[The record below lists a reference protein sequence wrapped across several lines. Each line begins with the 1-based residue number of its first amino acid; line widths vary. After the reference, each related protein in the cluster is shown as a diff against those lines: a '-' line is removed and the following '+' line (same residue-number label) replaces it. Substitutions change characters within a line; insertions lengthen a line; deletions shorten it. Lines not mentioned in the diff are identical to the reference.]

1 MRNGKKVVITY
12 GTYDLLHY
20 GHIRLMER
28 AKALGDYLIV
38 GITSDAFDRDRGKLN
53 VYQPLSDRMNA
64 VMATGIPDQVVVEEF
79 QGQKIS
85 DIQKYGVDIFAIGSD
100 WEGKFD
106 YLKKYCEVIY
116 LERTQ
121 GVSSTELRAER
132 IKPVTF
138 GIIGLNHVSD
148 WMVQESLHVSNAQ
161 VIGVCPLPGDDMRSL
176 DARFGLAL
184 EERPNALMDQVDAV
198 YINTTVD
205 QRAELIRKALEMGR
219 HVLCEGAF
227 ALTYKEAL
235 ELTSLAHNRGLVL
248 MEAMKTRYF
257 PGFEHLRLLVQS
269 GVIGEV
275 KDIRAA
281 NSHADEDLDWTSK
294 YKGSFYVLS
303 PYITLP
309 AFTLLGCDYEQAN
322 LTCSFED
329 GFCTWV
335 KLDLLYK
342 SATATLFAG
351 QGVKTENDMVIT
363 GTKGYIY
370 VPAPWWKTE
379 YFEIRTEDLRNTR
392 KFYFECSGYGHRYEL
407 YEFLRRVNEGGNG
420 VPLRSEE
427 ESLGVCRLVEKF
439 DSSDYNELSRGRY
452 SFGGGERI
460 TDR

>member
-1 MRNGKKVVITY
+1 MRDGKKVVITY

-28 AKALGDYLIV
+28 AKELGDYLIV

-64 VMATGIPDQVVVEEF
+64 VIATGIPDQVVVEEF

-85 DIQKYGVDIFAIGSD
+85 DIQKYGVDVFAIGSD

-106 YLKKYCEVIY
+106 FLKKYCDVVY
-116 LERTQ
+116 LERTR

-132 IKPVTF
+132 MKPATL

-148 WMVQESLHVSNAQ
+148 WVVQESLHVSSVQ
-161 VIGVCPLPGDDMRSL
+161 VTCVCPLSGDDVRSL
-176 DARFGLAL
+176 DARFGLTV
-184 EERPNALMDQVDAV
+184 EERPDALMEQVDSI
-198 YINTTVD
+198 YINATID
-205 QRAELIRKALEMGR
+205 RRATLIRHALQNGC

-227 ALTYKEAL
+227 ALTYEEAL
-235 ELTSLAHNRGLVL
+235 GLSELAHERGLVL

-257 PGFEHLRLLVQS
+257 PGFEHLRLLVES

-281 NSHADEDLDWTSK
+281 NSHVSEGLDCSNK
-294 YKGSFYVLS
+294 YRGSFYDLS

-309 AFTLLGCDYEQAN
+309 AFTLLGSNYKQAN
-322 LTCSFED
+322 ITCSFEGD
-329 GFCTWV
+329 FCTWA
-335 KLDLLYK
+335 KLDLLYEGA
-342 SATATLFAG
+342 SATLYAG
-351 QGVKTENDMVIT
+351 QGVKTESDMVIT
-363 GTKGYIY
+363 GTRGYIY

-392 KFYFECSGYGHRYEL
+392 KFYFECAGFGHRYEL
-407 YEFLRRVNEGGNG
+407 FEFLRRINESDRYS
-420 VPLRSEE
+420 PLRPDE
-427 ESLGVCRLVEKF
+427 ESLGVSKLIQKF
-439 DSSDYNELSRGRY
+439 DIGDVVVLSHGEY